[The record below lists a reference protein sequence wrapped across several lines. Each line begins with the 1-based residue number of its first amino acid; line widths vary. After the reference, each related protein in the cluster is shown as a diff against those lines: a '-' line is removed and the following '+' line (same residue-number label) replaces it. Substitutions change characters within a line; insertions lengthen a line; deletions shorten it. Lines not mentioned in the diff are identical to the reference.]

1 MASCCG
7 PGVLWA
13 PALCP
18 GRLDPAVPLSTQRAS
33 AKLGGWIN
41 VWFVC
46 LLISRIPASF
56 PIPRGLRSK
65 EQAGSWAFVA
75 KPRPSVPRFPQ
86 LQGALPAFP
95 SNPGTGGLEKQ
106 TKETS
111 TDGKMSCAWTPFI
124 PASTR
129 QQQEGWRGV
138 AGSRPRAGLRRTQGG
153 SHFLLCPQSAWVFTS
168 CLPLAQ
174 GGETKG
180 RECRGPGAHLQ
191 ASLFSLGNQP
201 SCSEHTGLWST
212 QQWLPGLEP
221 DLQSQSS
228 VSLRGHCSE
237 LP

>member
-1 MASCCG
+1 M
-7 PGVLWA
+7 V
-13 PALCP
+13 
-18 GRLDPAVPLSTQRAS
+18 RLSSHQQNSSFLPHSKGAEKQGA
-33 AKLGGWIN
+33 GWQ
-41 VWFVC
+41 
-46 LLISRIPASF
+46 L
-56 PIPRGLRSK
+56 GLRR
-65 EQAGSWAFVA
+65 QAPPLCASVSPAAGGTACIPFQ
-75 KPRPSVPRFPQ
+75 PRH
-86 LQGALPAFP
+86 
-95 SNPGTGGLEKQ
+95 GGLEKQ